1 MGAFGARRDSA
12 QAAAGIGYAL
22 QERGA
27 LVGLGRKAMEIDIVA
42 ESLDGGTLF
51 VGEAKL
57 ALPKREAVHALRDL
71 EAKASQLPF
80 AGRYKRIVTR
90 LFVAKDPPTG
100 AVSVDWCEAL
110 V

>member
-1 MGAFGARRDSA
+1 MRFRNAARWWGS
-12 QAAAGIGYAL
+12 
-22 QERGA
+22 
-27 LVGLGRKAMEIDIVA
+27 GLDRKAMEIDVVA
-42 ESLDGGTLF
+42 ESLDGGTLL

-57 ALPKREAVHALRDL
+57 SLPKKEAVRVLRDL

-80 AGRYKRIVTR
+80 VGKYKRIVTR
-90 LFVAKDPPTG
+90 LFVAKDPPPP